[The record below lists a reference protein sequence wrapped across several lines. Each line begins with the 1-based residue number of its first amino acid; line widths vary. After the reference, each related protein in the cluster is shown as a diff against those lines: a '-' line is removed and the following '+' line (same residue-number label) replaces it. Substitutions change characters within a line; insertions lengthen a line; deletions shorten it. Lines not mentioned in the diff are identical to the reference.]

1 MEAQGADPAFYGRS
15 SARTRPLACSSLMP
29 GAGNVCPGREP
40 LCRTCICTDCDLIGF
55 RKKVN
60 VTFWQTGRSC
70 LANASCA
77 LFHKYMLLI
86 QEKFLSRYK
95 YSSEKIFSFFC
106 FFIHFSI
113 LSAIK
118 TTRFLAKGRI
128 RFPLFAGKKKGQRQ
142 AMYSLCCPKRPFP
155 GQGTE
160 CPKNLYENVTARCP
174 RMHCLR
180 SGPTPACR
188 YASQGRKAHACR
200 RRG

>member
-1 MEAQGADPAFYGRS
+1 MGKVVEDLKKKLNSAIGAKIEQRTEKKDNEEYKSFIKAEAMKLNNMFDDAIEEY
-15 SARTRPLACSSLMP
+15 
-29 GAGNVCPGREP
+29 
-40 LCRTCICTDCDLIGF
+40 
-55 RKKVN
+55 KKVLKIN
-60 VTFWQTGRSC
+60 PHHLEAMRGLGIV
-70 LANASCA
+70 
-77 LFHKYMLLI
+77 
-86 QEKFLSRYK
+86 YK